1 MPPPRRGALRVPALL
16 AAAVFAAIP
25 AALAAQAPVP
35 SARVTSAPITL
46 DGRLDELD
54 WTLAD
59 SITDFHQKEPMEGG
73 TPSERT
79 VVRLLATPSGLA
91 VGWWLYDHAPE
102 GIVRTQL
109 RRDATLRSD
118 DYVSLMI
125 DGLRDKRSA
134 FYFRTNSNGALWDG
148 EHINAETGNEEWD
161 GIWDVRTRI
170 TDEGWTAE
178 MLIPWATLRY
188 RADGT
193 SFGMNFRRFL
203 PRTNEEL
210 LWRAWRR
217 TEGFRFLEQEG
228 TVEGFTALPPRT
240 RFELRPFVLAEGR
253 APEREYA
260 PDGSSTEVR
269 RASSDLAV
277 GLDVKIPVTA
287 TLTADLTTFPDF
299 AQAEVDRQIVNLTRF
314 PLFFP
319 EQRTFFTEGASIFE
333 FGRRRQTQ
341 LFYSRRIGRGDAGA
355 PVDIPVGARMQG
367 RLGRTQL
374 GLLAVRTGRGEQAT
388 DLVARVRRDVL
399 GRGYVGVMG
408 TYSDKPLRRGSF
420 AGGVDAELP
429 FILGERRDNL
439 VVSANA
445 AWNRDAGSPMGGH
458 FRAVVDYPN
467 DHADIVTRFDRVERG
482 YQPALGF
489 VQQNGIHRWG
499 GTTRITPRP
508 RDARRIRR
516 WEFDLLSYDVVWD
529 LDGALDNASFSVRPL
544 GATFQS
550 GDRVELSMIRRFDG
564 PRVPFDLVPGTVID
578 AGDYWWDRAE
588 VKYVGANVRA
598 WSLQASASHGQF
610 YDGDRTD
617 LSLTGLLRVQP
628 HVELKLEYERND
640 VTLPQSA
647 FVANTVRFRGDYA
660 FSPRLTAT
668 LFAQT
673 DDQSDRLALN
683 TRLRWTTS
691 PGSDLYVV
699 WTSAWPTGLERR
711 PAVGQPLNGALVV
724 KYVRFFRKTGAL

>member
-1 MPPPRRGALRVPALL
+1 MRRALCAAIAAAIAFLAPL
-16 AAAVFAAIP
+16 AAG
-25 AALAAQAPVP
+25 AQSPPP
-35 SARVTSAPITL
+35 SARVTVAPITL
-46 DGRLDELD
+46 DGRLDEPD
-54 WTLAD
+54 WALAD
-59 SITDFHQKEPMEGG
+59 SITDFRQKEPVEGG

-79 VVRLLATPSGLA
+79 VVRLLATPAGLA
-91 VGWWLYDHAPE
+91 VGWWLYDRTPE

-109 RRDATLRSD
+109 RRDAALRSD

-134 FYFRTNSNGALWDG
+134 FYFRTNSNGAMWDG

-170 TDEGWTAE
+170 TNEGWTAE

-188 RADGT
+188 RDDAT
-193 SFGMNFRRFL
+193 AFGMNFRRFL

-217 TEGFRFLEQEG
+217 MEGFRFLEQEG
-228 TVEGFTALPPRT
+228 TVGGFTALPPRT

-253 APEREYA
+253 APERAYA
-260 PDGSSTEVR
+260 PDGSSTELR
-269 RASSDLAV
+269 RAASDLAV
-277 GLDVKIPVTA
+277 GLDVKVPVTA
-287 TLTADLTTFPDF
+287 TLTADITTFPDF
-299 AQAEVDRQIVNLTRF
+299 AQAEADRQVVNLTRF

-319 EQRTFFTEGASIFE
+319 EQRTFFTEGASIFG
-333 FGRRRQTQ
+333 FGRREQTQ
-341 LFYSRRIGRGDAGA
+341 LFYSRRIGRGEAGT
-355 PVDIPVGARMQG
+355 PVEIPVGARMQG
-367 RLGRTQL
+367 RVGRTQL
-374 GLLAVRTGRGEQAT
+374 GLLAVRTGEGEEAT
-388 DLVARVRRDVL
+388 DLVARVRRDIL
-399 GRGYVGVMG
+399 GRGFMGVMA
-408 TYSDKPLRRGSF
+408 TYSDRPLRRGSF

-429 FILGERRDNL
+429 FILGARRDNL

-445 AWNRDAGSPMGGH
+445 AWNRDAGTPAGGH
-458 FRAVVDYPN
+458 YRALVDYPN
-467 DHADIVTRFDRVERG
+467 DHADIVMRFDRVEHG

-489 VQQNGIHRWG
+489 VQQVGIHRWG
-499 GTTRITPRP
+499 GSTRITPRP
-508 RDARRIRR
+508 RNARLIRR
-516 WEFDLLSYDVVWD
+516 WEFDLLTYDVVWD
-529 LDGALDNASFSVRPL
+529 LDGTLDNASFSARPL

-550 GDRVELSMIRRFDG
+550 GDRVEVNLIRRFDG
-564 PRVPFDLVPGTVID
+564 PRMPFELVPGTTVD
-578 AGDYWWDRAE
+578 PGEYWWERAE
-588 VKYVGANVRA
+588 VRYVGANVRA
-598 WSLQASASHGQF
+598 WSLQAGASRGRF

-628 HVELKLEYERND
+628 HVEVRLEYERND
-640 VTLPQSA
+640 VTLPQGA

-668 LFAQT
+668 LFAQS

-691 PGSDLYVV
+691 PGSDLYAV

-711 PAVGQPLNGALVV
+711 PAVDRPLNGALVV
-724 KYVRFFRKTGAL
+724 KYVRFLRR